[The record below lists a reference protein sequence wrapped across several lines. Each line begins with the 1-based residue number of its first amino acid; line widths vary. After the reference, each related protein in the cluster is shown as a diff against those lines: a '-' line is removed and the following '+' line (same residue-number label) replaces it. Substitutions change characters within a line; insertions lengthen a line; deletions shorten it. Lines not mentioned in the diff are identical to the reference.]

1 MPTAIGTAMAIAMTE
16 LTTVPYASTAT
27 PKTGGFALAFHSKVV
42 RKLPWSLEIAFTA
55 RTVRKT
61 AIAAMTTRSTMPE
74 PRDRPAKIRSPG
86 RVTVD
91 VSAGGGVE
99 VGGGAVVVIKVS
111 GLGGGARAPP

>member
-74 PRDRPAKIRSPG
+74 PRDMPAKIRSPG
-86 RVTVD
+86 RVTVS
-91 VSAGGGVE
+91 VLVGGA
-99 VGGGAVVVIKVS
+99 VGGGAVVVM
-111 GLGGGARAPP
+111 